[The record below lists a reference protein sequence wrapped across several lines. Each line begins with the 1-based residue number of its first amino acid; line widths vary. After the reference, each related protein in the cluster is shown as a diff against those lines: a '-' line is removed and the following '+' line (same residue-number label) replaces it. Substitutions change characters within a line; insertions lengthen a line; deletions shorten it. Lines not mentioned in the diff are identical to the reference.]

1 MEPLTDFMILEIVVN
16 NSNLSPK
23 TNYKV
28 GRNDNFS
35 MDFDVVEILAFRNE
49 LNAEREDVLNYLSKK
64 SNIPIVGLSLAK
76 GSSTTAVGRG
86 FLFDK
91 MNLREA
97 TPDERNRAREG
108 AILGTVNSFTPT
120 FRVGPN
126 ERPRKVNEYGFDT
139 GTTSGYWVT
148 PK

>member
-1 MEPLTDFMILEIVVN
+1 MIIM
-16 NSNLSPK
+16 
-23 TNYKV
+23 
-28 GRNDNFS
+28 S
-35 MDFDVVEILAFRNE
+35 MDFDVVEILAFTHE

-64 SNIPIVGLSLAK
+64 SSIPIVGLSLAK
-76 GSSTTAVGRG
+76 GSSTTGVGRG
-86 FLFDK
+86 YLFDK

-108 AILGTVNSFTPT
+108 AISGSVNAFNPT
-120 FRVGPN
+120 FKVGPN
-126 ERPRKVNEYGFDT
+126 DRPNKVNEYGFDT